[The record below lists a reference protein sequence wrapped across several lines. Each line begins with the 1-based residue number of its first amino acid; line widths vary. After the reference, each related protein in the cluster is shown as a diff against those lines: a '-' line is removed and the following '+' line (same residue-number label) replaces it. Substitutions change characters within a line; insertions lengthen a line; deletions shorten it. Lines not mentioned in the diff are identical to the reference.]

1 MVDVP
6 VAALTALVHDAGEA
20 PFIETMLE
28 FCRASI
34 AADFVA
40 VFSRC
45 SKDRPVLIGTAT
57 TTGAENARKA
67 LDGYMQYFA
76 SDVNFALMS
85 ETSGGDGFMTYQT
98 ASDIDSFGYRR
109 ACYDRTGIADRCSY
123 VRATSELPL
132 SVSLYRSRGR
142 GSFSQREL
150 DRISTMMPIL
160 VAAVD
165 RHATAT
171 ADQPAVDA
179 VARALRRRY
188 PALTAREAEV
198 AARAKA
204 GRSARQIGDEL
215 GIAETTVISHR
226 KSAYARMGLS
236 GLRQLIRH

>member
-6 VAALTALVHDAGEA
+6 VAALTALVRDAGET
-20 PFIETMLE
+20 PFIDTMLE

-45 SKDRPVLIGTAT
+45 SKGRPMLIGTAT
-57 TTGAENARKA
+57 TTGADNARKA
-67 LDGYMQYFA
+67 LNGYMQHFA

-85 ETSGGDGFMTYQT
+85 STTGGDAYMTYQT
-98 ASDIDSFGYRR
+98 ASDIDSLGYRR
-109 ACYDRTGIADRCSY
+109 ACYERTGIADRCSY

-132 SVSLYRSRGR
+132 SISLYRSRGS
-142 GSFSQREL
+142 GPFSPREL
-150 DRISTMMPIL
+150 ERITTMMPIL
-160 VAAVD
+160 AASVD
-165 RHATAT
+165 RHATTT
-171 ADQPAVDA
+171 AEPPAVDA

-188 PALTAREAEV
+188 PALTVREAAV

-204 GRSARQIGDEL
+204 GRSARQIADEL

-226 KSAYARMGLS
+226 KSAYARMGLT
-236 GLRQLIRH
+236 GLRALIRH